1 MDQVNKRDMAI
12 DLDSI
17 DRTMASIR
25 ADFPL
30 IVTNEQVYLD
40 NAATTQKP
48 QSVIDA
54 LTHYYQ
60 HDNANVHRAAHK
72 LAARATESYENAREA
87 LRRFI
92 NAQTREQILFTAGTT
107 ESINL
112 VAQAWGMTNLGK
124 DDEILITLLE
134 HHSNIVP
141 WQLLAQRTGAKVVA
155 CNVTAEGEIDLDD
168 FHAKLSQRTKLLSV
182 GHVSNA
188 LGSINPIAEMIEA
201 AHNQGAVV
209 LIDGAQAVGHMV
221 VDVQALDADFYAFSG
236 HKMFGPTGIGVLY
249 GKLDLLNAMPPW
261 QGGGEMIETVSIER
275 TTFNA
280 LPYKFEAG
288 TPNIADAIGLGAA
301 VNYLEALDRPA
312 VQIHED
318 ALLRNATSA
327 VQQLPG
333 VSVVGT
339 SAHKSGVLSFKV
351 DGAHPGDIG
360 TLLDQQDVA
369 VRVGHHCAMPL
380 MHHLGLPGTVRAS
393 FSLYNN
399 TDDVDRFVAALTKA
413 LSFI

>member
-1 MDQVNKRDMAI
+1 MDAVNVPQFDISAV
-12 DLDSI
+12 
-17 DRTMASIR
+17 R

-30 IVTNEQVYLD
+30 IAGEEQVYLD

-48 QSVIDA
+48 QVVIDA
-54 LTHYYQ
+54 LAHYYAA
-60 HDNANVHRAAHK
+60 DNANVHRAAHK
-72 LAARATESYENAREA
+72 LAGRATANYESSRDA

-92 NAQTREQILFTAGTT
+92 NAENREEIILTSGTT

-112 VAQAWGMTNLGK
+112 VAQSWGGANVGPG
-124 DDEILITLLE
+124 DEILITLLE

-141 WQLLAQRTGAKVVA
+141 WQLLAQRTGATLVA
-155 CNVTAEGEIDLDD
+155 CNVTAAGEIDLDD
-168 FHAKLSQRTKLLSV
+168 FADKLSERTKLLSV

-188 LGSINPIAEMIEA
+188 LGTINPVADLIAA
-201 AHNQGAVV
+201 AHAKGATV
-209 LIDGAQAVGHMV
+209 LIDGAQAVGHMP
-221 VDVQALDADFYAFSG
+221 VDVQALDADFYVFSG
-236 HKMFGPTGIGVLY
+236 HKLFGPTGIGVLY
-249 GKLDLLNAMPPW
+249 GKRALLEAMPPW
-261 QGGGEMIETVSIER
+261 QGGGEMIETVTMEE

-301 VNYLEALDRPA
+301 VEYIETLDRA
-312 VQIHED
+312 GFRNHED
-318 ALLRNATSA
+318 NLLRQATSA
-327 VQQLPG
+327 IQQLPG
-333 VSVVGT
+333 VHVVGT
-339 SAHKSGVLSFKV
+339 SERKSGVLSFRV

-380 MHHLGLPGTVRAS
+380 MQHLELPGTVRAS

-399 TDDVDRFVAALTKA
+399 SEDLDRFVAALTKA

>member
-1 MDQVNKRDMAI
+1 MDSVTANPAHKFDV
-12 DLDSI
+12 
-17 DRTMASIR
+17 ASVR

-30 IVTNEQVYLD
+30 IRANEQVYLD

-48 QSVIDA
+48 QAVIEA
-54 LTHYYQ
+54 LNSYYER
-60 HDNANVHRAAHK
+60 DNSNVHRAAHK
-72 LAARATESYENAREA
+72 LAGRATQSFEDARESV
-87 LRRFI
+87 RRFI
-92 NAQTREQILFTAGTT
+92 NASAREEIIFTAGTT

-112 VAQAWGMTNLGK
+112 VAQSWGSANLKVG
-124 DDEILITLLE
+124 DEILITLLE

-141 WQLLAQRTGAKVVA
+141 WQLLAQRTGAKLVA
-155 CNVTAEGEIDLDD
+155 CTVTSNGEIDMDD
-168 FHAKLSQRTKLLSV
+168 FARLLSTKTKLVSV

-188 LGSINPIAEMIEA
+188 LGTINPVAEIVSA
-201 AHNQGAVV
+201 AHKQGALV
-209 LIDGAQAVGHMV
+209 LVDGAQAVGHMQ

-249 GKLDLLNAMPPW
+249 GKQALLEAMPPW
-261 QGGGEMIETVSIER
+261 QAGGEMIETVSIESS
-275 TTFNA
+275 TFNR

-301 VNYLEALDRPA
+301 VEYIEGLDRNQ
-312 VQIHED
+312 VLQHEEQ
-318 ALLRNATSA
+318 LLRHATSA
-327 VQQLPG
+327 ISQLPG
-333 VSVVGT
+333 VQVIGT
-339 SAHKSGVLSFKV
+339 SSHKSGVLSFSV

-380 MHHLGLPGTVRAS
+380 MTHLGLPGTVRAS
-393 FSLYNN
+393 FSLYND
-399 TDDVDRFVAALTKA
+399 TADLERFVAALSKA

>member
-1 MDQVNKRDMAI
+1 
-12 DLDSI
+12 LDSVTANPAHKF
-17 DRTMASIR
+17 DVASVR

-30 IVTNEQVYLD
+30 IRANEQVYLD

-48 QSVIDA
+48 QAVIEA
-54 LTHYYQ
+54 LNSYYER
-60 HDNANVHRAAHK
+60 DNSNVHRAAHK
-72 LAARATESYENAREA
+72 LAGRATQSFEDARESV
-87 LRRFI
+87 RRFI
-92 NAQTREQILFTAGTT
+92 NASAREEIIFTAGTT

-112 VAQAWGMTNLGK
+112 VAQSWGSANLKVG
-124 DDEILITLLE
+124 DEILITLLE

-141 WQLLAQRTGAKVVA
+141 WQLLAQRTGAKLVA
-155 CNVTAEGEIDLDD
+155 CTVTSNGEIDMDD
-168 FHAKLSQRTKLLSV
+168 FARLLSTKTKLVSV

-188 LGSINPIAEMIEA
+188 LGTINPVAEIVSA
-201 AHNQGAVV
+201 AHKQGALV
-209 LIDGAQAVGHMV
+209 LVDGAQAVGHMQ

-249 GKLDLLNAMPPW
+249 GKQALLEAMPPW
-261 QGGGEMIETVSIER
+261 QAGGEMIETVSIESS
-275 TTFNA
+275 TFNR

-301 VNYLEALDRPA
+301 VEYIEGLDRNQ
-312 VQIHED
+312 VLQHEEQ
-318 ALLRNATSA
+318 LLRHATSA
-327 VQQLPG
+327 ISQLPG
-333 VSVVGT
+333 VQVIGT
-339 SAHKSGVLSFKV
+339 SSHKSGVLSFSV

-380 MHHLGLPGTVRAS
+380 MTHLGLPGTVRAS
-393 FSLYNN
+393 FSLYND
-399 TDDVDRFVAALTKA
+399 TADLERFVAALSKA

>member
-1 MDQVNKRDMAI
+1 MDRVTTKNTVKFDV
-12 DLDSI
+12 
-17 DRTMASIR
+17 ASVR
-25 ADFPL
+25 SDFPL
-30 IVTNEQVYLD
+30 IKANEQVYLD

-54 LTHYYQ
+54 LSSYYER
-60 HDNANVHRAAHK
+60 DNSNVHRAAHK
-72 LAARATESYENAREA
+72 LAGRATQHFEDARESV
-87 LRRFI
+87 RRFI
-92 NAQTREQILFTAGTT
+92 NAAAREEIIFTAGTT

-112 VAQAWGMTNLGK
+112 VAQSWGSANLTA

-141 WQLLAQRTGAKVVA
+141 WQLLAQRTGAKLVA
-155 CNVTAEGEIDLDD
+155 CNVTAAGEIDMDD
-168 FHAKLSQRTKLLSV
+168 LAGKLTRRTKLVSV

-188 LGSINPIAEMIEA
+188 LGTVNPVAEIVST
-201 AHNQGAVV
+201 AHAQGAKV
-209 LIDGAQAVGHMV
+209 LVDGAQAVGHMQ

-249 GKLDLLNAMPPW
+249 GKQTLLEAMPPW
-261 QGGGEMIETVSIER
+261 QAGGEMIETVSIEN
-275 TTFNA
+275 TTFNR

-301 VNYLEALDRPA
+301 IAYIEGLDREQ
-312 VQIHED
+312 VLRHED
-318 ALLRNATSA
+318 ALLRHATSA
-327 VQQLPG
+327 ISQLPG
-333 VSVVGT
+333 VRVIGT
-339 SAHKSGVLSFKV
+339 SSHKSGVLSFSV

-360 TLLDQQDVA
+360 TLLDQQDIA

-380 MHHLGLPGTVRAS
+380 MTHLELPGTVRAS
-393 FSLYNN
+393 FSLYND
-399 TDDVDRFVAALTKA
+399 TADLERFVAALSKA

>member
-1 MDQVNKRDMAI
+1 
-12 DLDSI
+12 LDRVT
-17 DRTMASIR
+17 RTPISDFDVASVR

-30 IVTNEQVYLD
+30 IQQDEQVYLD

-54 LTHYYQ
+54 LNHYYAR
-60 HDNANVHRAAHK
+60 DNSNVHRAAHR
-72 LAARATESYENAREA
+72 LAGRATQSFEDARES

-92 NAQTREQILFTAGTT
+92 NARAREEIIFTAGTT

-112 VAQAWGMTNLGK
+112 VAQSWGSENLAA

-141 WQLLAQRTGAKVVA
+141 WQLLAARTGAKLVA
-155 CNVTAEGEIDLDD
+155 CSLTPDGEIDMSD
-168 FHAKLSQRTKLLSV
+168 FASKLSTKTKLVSV

-188 LGSINPIAEMIEA
+188 LGTINPVAPIIAA
-201 AHNQGAVV
+201 AHAKGAKV
-209 LIDGAQAVGHMV
+209 LIDGAQAVGHMP

-249 GKLDLLNAMPPW
+249 GKEALLDAMPPW
-261 QGGGEMIETVSIER
+261 QAGGEMIETVSIENS
-275 TTFNA
+275 TFNH

-301 VNYLEALDRPA
+301 VAYIEGLDRTQ
-312 VQIHED
+312 VQEHED
-318 ALLRNATSA
+318 ALLRHATSA
-327 VQQLPG
+327 LSQLPG
-333 VSVVGT
+333 VQIIGT
-339 SAHKSGVLSFKV
+339 SKHKSGVLSFTV

-360 TLLDQQDVA
+360 TLLDQQNVA

-380 MHHLGLPGTVRAS
+380 MNHLGLPGTIRAS

-399 TDDVDRFVAALTKA
+399 TADLERFVAALRKA
-413 LSFI
+413 LSFL

>member
-1 MDQVNKRDMAI
+1 MDALTDIADESSVAALSK
-12 DLDSI
+12 
-17 DRTMASIR
+17 IR

-30 IVTNEQVYLD
+30 IAGNEQVYLD

-48 QSVIDA
+48 QAVIDA
-54 LTHYYQ
+54 LSNYYAR
-60 HDNANVHRAAHK
+60 DNANVHRAAHK
-72 LAARATESYENAREA
+72 LAGRATESYENSRES

-92 NAQTREQILFTAGTT
+92 NAESREQIIFTAGTT

-112 VAQAWGMTNLGK
+112 VAQSWGQTNLQSG
-124 DDEILITLLE
+124 DEIIITLLE

-141 WQLLAQRTGAKVVA
+141 WQLLAQRTGATLLA
-155 CNVTAEGEIDLDD
+155 CNVTPEGEIDLADY
-168 FHAKLSQRTKLLSV
+168 HAKLSTRTKLVSV

-188 LGSINPIAEMIEA
+188 LGTINPVAEMISA
-201 AHNQGAVV
+201 AHDKGAVV
-209 LIDGAQAVGHMV
+209 LVDGAQSVGHMA

-249 GKLDLLNAMPPW
+249 GKLELLNAMPPW
-261 QGGGEMIETVSIER
+261 QGGGEMIETVTIEH
-275 TTFNA
+275 TTFNS

-301 VNYLEALDRPA
+301 VQYIESIDRSM
-312 VQIHED
+312 VQQYED
-318 ALLRNATSA
+318 NLLRLATSA
-327 VQQLPG
+327 IAQLPG
-333 VSVVGT
+333 VRVIGT
-339 SAHKSGVLSFKV
+339 SAHKSGVLSFVV

-380 MHHLGLPGTVRAS
+380 MQHLELPGTVRAS

-399 TDDVDRFVAALTKA
+399 TDDLDRFVAALTKA
-413 LSFI
+413 LSFL

>member
-1 MDQVNKRDMAI
+1 MDAVN
-12 DLDSI
+12 
-17 DRTMASIR
+17 ASNAKVLAAIR

-30 IVTNEQVYLD
+30 IAANEQVYLD

-48 QSVIDA
+48 QMVSDA
-54 LTHYYQ
+54 LAHYYQ
-60 HDNANVHRAAHK
+60 YDNANVHRAAHK
-72 LAARATESYENAREA
+72 LAARATDSYETSREA

-92 NAQTREQILFTAGTT
+92 NAASREQIIFTAGTT

-112 VAQAWGMTNLGK
+112 VANTWGSANLRSG
-124 DDEILITLLE
+124 DEILITLLE

-141 WQLLAQRTGAKVVA
+141 WQLLAQRTGAKVIA
-155 CNVTAEGEIDLDD
+155 CNVTTTGELDLDD
-168 FHAKLSQRTKLLSV
+168 YHSKLSAKTKLVSV

-188 LGSINPIAEMIEA
+188 LGTINPVTQMIAA
-201 AHNQGAVV
+201 AHEQGAIV
-209 LIDGAQAVGHMV
+209 LVDGAQAVGHMS
-221 VDVQALDADFYAFSG
+221 VDVQALNADFYAFSG

-249 GKLDLLNAMPPW
+249 GKTDLLNAMPPW
-261 QGGGEMIETVSIER
+261 QGGGEMIETVAIEH
-275 TTFNA
+275 TTFNT

-301 VNYLEALDRPA
+301 VHYIESLDRA
-312 VQIHED
+312 LVQKHED
-318 ALLRNATSA
+318 SLLRHATSA
-327 VQQLPG
+327 IQQLPG
-333 VSVVGT
+333 VNIVGT
-339 SAHKSGVLSFKV
+339 GADKSGVLSFTV

-360 TLLDQQDVA
+360 TLLDQQDIA

-380 MHHLGLPGTVRAS
+380 MQHLGLPGTIRAS

-399 TDDVDRFVAALTKA
+399 TDDLERFVAALTKA

>member
-1 MDQVNKRDMAI
+1 MDAVNEATQQTLAR
-12 DLDSI
+12 L
-17 DRTMASIR
+17 R

-30 IVTNEQVYLD
+30 IAGDEQIYLD

-48 QSVIDA
+48 QVVIDA
-54 LTHYYQ
+54 LSHYYN

-72 LAARATESYENAREA
+72 LAGRATDAYENARESV
-87 LRRFI
+87 RRFI
-92 NAQTREQILFTAGTT
+92 NAESREQIIFTAGTT

-112 VAQAWGMTNLGK
+112 VAQTWGSANLQKG
-124 DDEILITLLE
+124 DEIVITLLE

-141 WQLLAQRTGAKVVA
+141 WQMLAQRTGATLLA
-155 CNVTAEGEIDLDD
+155 CNVTAAGEIDMAD
-168 FHAKLSQRTKLLSV
+168 FAAKLSPRTKLVSI

-188 LGSINPIAEMIEA
+188 LGTVNPVAEIITA
-201 AHNQGAVV
+201 AHHNGAVV
-209 LIDGAQAVGHMV
+209 LIDGAQAVGHMAI
-221 VDVQALDADFYAFSG
+221 DVQALNADFYAFSG

-261 QGGGEMIETVSIER
+261 QGGGEMIETVTIEH
-275 TTFNA
+275 TTYNA

-301 VNYLEALDRPA
+301 VEYIESLDR
-312 VQIHED
+312 VMVRKHED
-318 ALLRNATSA
+318 SLLRLATSA
-327 VQQLPG
+327 IQQLPG
-333 VSVVGT
+333 IRVIGT
-339 SAHKSGVLSFKV
+339 SAHKSGVLSFVV

-360 TLLDQQDVA
+360 TLLDQQNVS

-380 MHHLGLPGTVRAS
+380 MQHLELPGTVRAS

-399 TDDVDRFVAALTKA
+399 TDDLDRFVAALTKA
-413 LSFI
+413 LSFL